1 MKIRK
6 LIINTKSEKYPI
18 IIGSNLVLNLSKIII
33 QNTINFK
40 KCLIVIDKNVPKKH
54 LSIIKKNLKTKE
66 IFSHF
71 IKATETNKNQI
82 DLFLKNVDLSDQNN
96 SIQNKAREIR
106 FSFFNEIFSKYNFDF
121 ILTAH
126 HLDDNIE
133 TIFLNIS
140 RGKKVSVFSGMN
152 LVNDIIVKPLLF
164 IEKNDIINYAKQN
177 NVTWRE
183 DRSNVQNKYLRNY
196 IRNILIPS
204 FRKINKNYKSNF
216 IDLFFKAQKIKFLK
230 DLYFK
235 NELSKVFTVKNNV
248 IVTQKSFWKN
258 FKVDDIE
265 FEYYRNFNFFN
276 VIEIFNLIRSD
287 SGKFI
292 ESLTHTI
299 LSNRNELII
308 KEISKINNKQ
318 TSYKIDIGMNNK
330 PIRINISKIPKPL
343 KQRENKI
350 YISKKVDFPLKIRKW
365 KNGDFFYP
373 IGMSGKK
380 KVSKF
385 FKDQKMS
392 IFDKKN
398 QWLLT
403 SNNDDIIWIVGKRV
417 DRRYVE
423 TKSECLE
430 ISI

>member
-1 MKIRK
+1 MLNEFFSICDK
-6 LIINTKSEKYPI
+6 LNFSKKKL
-18 IIGSNLVLNLSKIII
+18 LVAVSGGVDSMVLCYLLNKLNLD
-33 QNTINFK
+33 F
-40 KCLIVIDKNVPKKH
+40 
-54 LSIIKKNLKTKE
+54 SIAHVNYNLRGNDSYLDEK
-66 IFSHF
+66 F
-71 IKATETNKNQI
+71 ISEYTNKNQI
-82 DLFLKNVDLSDQNN
+82 DLFLKNVDLSDQKN

-106 FSFFNEIFSKYNFDF
+106 FSFFNEILSKYNFDF

-152 LVNDIIVKPLLF
+152 VVNDNIVKPLLF
-164 IEKNDIINYAKQN
+164 IEKNDIVNYAKQN

-204 FRKINKNYKSNF
+204 IRKINKNYKSNF

-235 NELSKVFTVKNNV
+235 NELSKVFTVKNDF

-308 KEISKINNKQ
+308 KEISKINNKK